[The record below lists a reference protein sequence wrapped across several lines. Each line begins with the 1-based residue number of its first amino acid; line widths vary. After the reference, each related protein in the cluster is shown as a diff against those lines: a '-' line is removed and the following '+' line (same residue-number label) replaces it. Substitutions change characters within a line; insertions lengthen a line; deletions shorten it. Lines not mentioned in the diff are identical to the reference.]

1 MPASRLFSLTPC
13 VALFAMPVALQ
24 AADTSAGKAK
34 VEQACAECH
43 RASDWSGETT
53 AALESL
59 LKDIIAGRVQ
69 HRKRELHLTEQDAAN
84 IAAYWTA
91 GRKKN

>member
-1 MPASRLFSLTPC
+1 MHANFIHRLIL
-13 VALFAMPVALQ
+13 VAACFALPLAAK
-24 AADTSAGKAK
+24 AADIAAGKIK
-34 VEQACAECH
+34 VEQNCAECH

-59 LKDIIAGRVQ
+59 LKDIVAGKAP
-69 HRKRELHLTEQDAAN
+69 HRKRELQLTEQDAVN

-91 GRKKN
+91 GRKKK